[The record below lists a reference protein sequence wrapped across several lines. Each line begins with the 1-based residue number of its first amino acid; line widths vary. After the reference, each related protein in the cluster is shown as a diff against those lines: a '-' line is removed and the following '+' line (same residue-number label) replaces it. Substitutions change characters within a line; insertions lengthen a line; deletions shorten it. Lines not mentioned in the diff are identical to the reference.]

1 MFLRALVLL
10 LACMNL
16 GVAAWWML
24 HKDPVHVA
32 RPANEQGVTSLVLLH
47 ELDRPPVTDAEE
59 LSTGPESL
67 RRDAL
72 CLSLGPFETPAALRS
87 AMNQLMARV
96 ERIQFRETSATVVR
110 GYKVF
115 LPPAANRAEALD
127 AARALSAKGISD
139 YYVVTAG
146 DQQNTISLGTFRE
159 LENAT
164 QRHDAVAALGY
175 DPTIEPRT
183 EQSPQWW
190 IDVAAAPG
198 FVWKDLLPNVEAEAA
213 PAPCT

>member
-1 MFLRALVLL
+1 MLVRALVLL

-16 GVAAWWML
+16 GVAAWWVL
-24 HKDPVHVA
+24 HKDPVHLDL
-32 RPANEQGVTSLVLLH
+32 PATDKGVTSLQLLH

-59 LSTGPESL
+59 LSAGPEAL
-67 RRDAL
+67 RSDAL
-72 CLSLGPFETPAALRS
+72 CLSLGPFETPAALRG
-87 AMNQLMARV
+87 AINQLMPRV
-96 ERIQFRETSATVVR
+96 ERIQFREKSAMVVR

-115 LPPAANRAEALD
+115 LPPAASRAEALD

-146 DQQNTISLGTFRE
+146 GQQNTISLGTFRE
-159 LENAT
+159 LDQAT

-190 IDVAAAPG
+190 IDLAAAPG
-198 FVWKDLLPNVEAEAA
+198 FAWKDLLPNVEAEAA